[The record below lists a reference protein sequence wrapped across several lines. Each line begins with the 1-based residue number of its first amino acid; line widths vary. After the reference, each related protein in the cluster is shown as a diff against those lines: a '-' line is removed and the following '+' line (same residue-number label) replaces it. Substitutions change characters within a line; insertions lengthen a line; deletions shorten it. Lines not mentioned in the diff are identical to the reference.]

1 MNPYVSPVTPGEPAQ
16 SENRKPRLKYVE
28 LLVVVGII
36 AITIALFLPQRR
48 TVGPSV
54 LRATCNNRLKQIVLG
69 LQNYESAHG
78 VLPPAYTVDANGKPL
93 HSWRTLI
100 LPYSEQK
107 SLYETIDLSKPWDDP
122 ANKAAYEAEPY
133 MYRCPAIKFPA
144 NHTTYLAVVGIH
156 GCLRPTKPRKLS
168 EITDEHG
175 LTIAVIEVDAKQA
188 VHWMSPMDAS
198 VQSILDLATV
208 ETPHPGGFQA
218 AYVDGGTRF
227 VLSKT
232 KPARLRALLT
242 IDGDDDDVVGS
253 ND

>member
-1 MNPYVSPVTPGEPAQ
+1 MNSNENVRPTTPGEPSARSHGNSYFTVVTLALVGTAILITLLLPAMRSGVSPTRAQ
-16 SENRKPRLKYVE
+16 CDNNLRNI
-28 LLVVVGII
+28 GF
-36 AITIALFLPQRR
+36 ALHAYD
-48 TVGPSV
+48 SV
-54 LRATCNNRLKQIVLG
+54 
-69 LQNYESAHG
+69 YHS
-78 VLPPAYTVDANGKPL
+78 LPPAHTVDAQGKPL

-100 LPYSEQK
+100 LPYLEQK
-107 SLYETIDLSKPWDDP
+107 PLYDKIDLSKPWNDP
-122 ANKAAYEAEPY
+122 ANRAAYETVVSVY
-133 MYRCPAIKFPA
+133 SCPSMDCPE
-144 NHTTYLAVVGIH
+144 NHTAYFAVVGSH
-156 GCLRPTKPRKLS
+156 GCFRATRPRKFS
-168 EITDEHG
+168 EIIDRHDMTLMVVELG
-175 LTIAVIEVDAKQA
+175 SKQA